1 MLAVLARDYDWEVD
15 VNEPIKSF
23 PIPTPVRALPMTF
36 HKLAAKQKVGLP
48 VNGSDSEE

>member
-1 MLAVLARDYDWEVD
+1 MLAVLARDFDWEVD

-36 HKLAAKQKVGLP
+36 YRLAAEQKVGLP
-48 VNGSDSEE
+48 VNGNDSEE